1 MRTANNW
8 HDYIIID
15 TSEGEKLEKWGDI
28 TLVRPD
34 PQIIWKT
41 DKKESGWKF
50 ADGHYHR
57 SNQGGGKWEFRRSL
71 PDGWQIN
78 YKNLTFNIKPTG
90 FKHTGLFP
98 EQAVNWSLAKEL
110 IKKPLSDFD
119 FDKIDVKYDHISKEN
134 TIICMLE
141 RKDKKTSD
149 NPRSFCMC
157 MFYL

>member
-1 MRTANNW
+1 MILRTANNW

-78 YKNLTFNIKPTG
+78 YKNLHF
-90 FKHTGLFP
+90 L
-98 EQAVNWSLAKEL
+98 
-110 IKKPLSDFD
+110 
-119 FDKIDVKYDHISKEN
+119 Y
-134 TIICMLE
+134 
-141 RKDKKTSD
+141 
-149 NPRSFCMC
+149 
-157 MFYL
+157 